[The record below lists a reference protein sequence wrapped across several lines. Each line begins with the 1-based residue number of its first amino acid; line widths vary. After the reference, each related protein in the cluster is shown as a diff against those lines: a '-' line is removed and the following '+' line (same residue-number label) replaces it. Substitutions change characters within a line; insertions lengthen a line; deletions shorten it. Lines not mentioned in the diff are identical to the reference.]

1 MERKKIK
8 KAKRIVIKVGASVLT
23 AKGLKLDERW
33 IKEFTAQV
41 ASLFKQGNQVVIVS
55 SGAIAA
61 GMGLLGMKKR
71 PKSLPEQ
78 QACAALGQ

>member
-33 IKEFTAQV
+33 IKNFAEQV
-41 ASLFKQGNQVVIVS
+41 AVLIKHGH
-55 SGAIAA
+55 
-61 GMGLLGMKKR
+61 
-71 PKSLPEQ
+71 
-78 QACAALGQ
+78 